1 MTGSAD
7 GQFELFDLTVQ
18 LGPGMVPWISA
29 ASRLGHVHGIPRKD
43 PQVPPID
50 DLLDGVFD
58 FVDAVRFAEREPEP
72 ELARH
77 LAQLV
82 FGEPTVLEL
91 FQATRG
97 AAADRGK
104 EVLLRVLASPHLAVL
119 PWELLPDPAHRYVHS
134 DRRFLTLASDAHV
147 VRLARG
153 RTYPARSQP
162 LEPPLNLLVV
172 LSSPIGRDP
181 GDDSLAFDIY
191 EEKRSLIA
199 ELQPLED
206 AGLLKVDVE
215 DHPTLEN
222 LRRRIGSE
230 RRGYHLFHYLGHAQP
245 DGLILEDA
253 EGRRDD
259 SGGARFTEILRL
271 CPDLRLAVFA
281 GCETARAAGDPIGV
295 DAAGA
300 IGWKDLLSLADRSV
314 QESSPVVV
322 GMQAVL
328 PFRTERLFTRFFYQG
343 LASGYSVAAAVRLAR
358 GATRG
363 DRHVGSDMLDW
374 SVPVL
379 FVSGSDPG
387 PLLSRSA
394 RGVPPAKPARHSL
407 SLGLRQRETRF
418 FARDVALRQAIEVLS
433 GRTSERVLIVT
444 GPAHVGKTALID
456 RALEELGGPLLQL
469 YVRFED
475 LVPSLGDHF
484 ALAACDTG
492 DKPRAWT
499 LESLEGGEPL
509 TRLCGLVA
517 DLLARADGRPRPR
530 PPEKTASDWWQSLV
544 EDLVQVRCV
553 IVLDNVEGLADLE
566 KAIVRRLL
574 PFWLGPRLAQAEAEA
589 GPGRDLASALED
601 LVESLREPSAVDPEQ
616 ERIRCN
622 LFLTDLP
629 QLAGKLRLN
638 RPGELPPAARE
649 AVAGC
654 VELLIGQLRCPEAQ
668 VAAAIERVQKAA
680 EASEE
685 EEALLAE
692 LRYLEDARC
701 QFDRALEDLAS
712 RRSQCRLALVALEL
726 PDCTLGLKQP
736 DLRFVMRLGHLT
748 WSETWRWI
756 RRNLPGLLRYGED
769 YLSRLWPR
777 LGPELSRWE
786 ELERRV
792 LAGSPVLDVDQIV
805 NQMVPRRPRG
815 RTSERPR
822 GERPLR
828 LAVAGPHLAGPGEF
842 AAAVT
847 RLAGVH
853 QVGGR
858 VVSAEEAEAGALAT
872 LLPLGSPFR
881 NRGVVP
887 DADLLKW
894 LEQAAGLQPD
904 VILLDY
910 GRPLRWTPQDKEE
923 DLPEPVRAGLG
934 AEQRLLASLRHRVL
948 LIAAGGNRR
957 SDEDDLV
964 TLPAA
969 RRGVLAVGPLGS
981 DGQMQSYARWSSA
994 LKKPDIFM
1002 PDELVGT
1009 PLGDALKK
1017 PEPGQMLVGS
1027 SFSALHAV
1035 AAAIL
1040 VWSTLP
1046 HLSPRGLARLLQD
1059 AAEPLE
1065 GYGDPAPRRLT
1076 VERAL
1081 AAARRRLVTRTLLE
1095 GPCSLQALAAITG
1108 LDFGVVSSTIQDLQ
1122 KDGKV
1127 RALPRGRLE
1136 RFELTFA

>member
-1 MTGSAD
+1 MTTSAE
-7 GQFELFDLTVQ
+7 GLFELFDLTVQ

-29 ASRLGHVHGIPRKD
+29 ASRLGHVHGIPRRD
-43 PQVPPID
+43 PLVPPID

-72 ELARH
+72 ELGGH

-104 EVLLRVLASPHLAVL
+104 EILLRILASPHLAVL
-119 PWELLPDPAHRYVHS
+119 PWELLPDPAHRYVLS
-134 DRRFLTLASDAHV
+134 ERRFLTLAPDAHV

-153 RTYPARSQP
+153 RTYPVRSQP

-181 GDDSLAFDIY
+181 GDDSLTFDIY

-281 GCETARAAGDPIGV
+281 GCETARAAGDPVSV

-343 LASGYSVAAAVRLAR
+343 LASGYSVAGAVRLAR

-363 DRHVGSDMLDW
+363 DRHVGNDLLDW

-379 FVSGSDPG
+379 FISGADPG

-394 RGVPPAKPARHSL
+394 SGIPPRKPARHAL

-433 GRTSERVLIVT
+433 GHTSERVLIVT
-444 GPAHVGKTALID
+444 GPPHVGKTMLID
-456 RALEELGGPLLQL
+456 RALEEIGGPLLQL

-475 LVPSLGDHF
+475 LVPSLEDH
-484 ALAACDTG
+484 LDRAANDPGTG
-492 DKPRAWT
+492 PREWT
-499 LESLEGGEPL
+499 LKSLEAGEPL
-509 TRLCGLVA
+509 TRLCELVA

-530 PPEKTASDWWQSLV
+530 PPGKTASDWWQSLV
-544 EDLVQVRCV
+544 EDLIQVRCV
-553 IVLDNVEGLADLE
+553 IVVDNVEKLADLE

-574 PFWLGPRLAQAEAEA
+574 PFWLGPLLARPEA
-589 GPGRDLASALED
+589 GAGHALASSLED
-601 LVESLREPSAVDPEQ
+601 LVESLREPSVTDADAAAQ
-616 ERIRCN
+616 ERDRCN
-622 LFLTDLP
+622 LFLAELP
-629 QLAGKLRLN
+629 RLAARLLLD
-638 RPGELPPAARE
+638 RPGGLQPAARE

-654 VELLIGQLRCPEAQ
+654 VELLLDELRRPETE
-668 VAAAIERVQKAA
+668 VAAAIERVQAA
-680 EASEE
+680 AGAGDEE
-685 EEALLAE
+685 KALLAE
-692 LRYLEDARC
+692 LQYLDEARC
-701 QFDRALEDLAS
+701 QFDRALEELAS
-712 RRSQCRLALVALEL
+712 RRSQCRLALVALAV
-726 PDCTLGLKQP
+726 PDCTLAMKQQ

-769 YLSRLWPR
+769 YLSRLWAR
-777 LGPELSRWE
+777 LGSELSRWE

-792 LAGSPVLDVDQIV
+792 LADSGPAVDVDRIV

-815 RTSERPR
+815 QAPDRKR

-828 LAVAGPHLAGPGEF
+828 LAVAGPHLAGPAEF
-842 AAAVT
+842 AAAMT
-847 RLAGVH
+847 RLAGIH
-853 QVGGR
+853 RVGGR
-858 VVSAEEAEAGALAT
+858 VVSAEEAEDGALAT
-872 LLPLGSPFR
+872 LLPVDTPFDE
-881 NRGVVP
+881 RGLALESAVLQWI
-887 DADLLKW
+887 DL
-894 LEQAAGLQPD
+894 AARQQPD

-910 GRPLRWTPQDKEE
+910 GYDVPWTPLSKEE
-923 DLPEPVRAGLG
+923 DLLGPRAAHR
-934 AEQRLLASLRHRVL
+934 AEQQLLARLRHRVL
-948 LIAAGGNRR
+948 LIAAGGN
-957 SDEDDLV
+957 SDKDGWI
-964 TLPAA
+964 TLPAS
-969 RRGVLAVGPLGS
+969 RRGVLAVGSLGS
-981 DGQMQSYARWSSA
+981 DGTMQPYARWTPS
-994 LKKPDIFM
+994 LRKPDLFM
-1002 PDELVGT
+1002 PDELIDT
-1009 PLGDALKK
+1009 PLAAALKK
-1017 PEPGQMLVGS
+1017 PASGQEMMGS
-1027 SFSALHAV
+1027 SFAALHAV

-1046 HLSPRGLARLLQD
+1046 QLSPRGVARLLQD
-1059 AAEPLE
+1059 AAEPME
-1065 GYGDPAPRRLT
+1065 GHGDPAPRRLT
-1076 VERAL
+1076 VDRAL
-1081 AAARRRLVTRTLLE
+1081 AVARQRLVERTLLD
-1095 GPCSLQALAAITG
+1095 GPCSLQTLAAITG
-1108 LDFGVVSSTIQDLQ
+1108 LDFGVVAATIAEMQADNT
-1122 KDGKV
+1122 V
-1127 RALPRGRLE
+1127 RPLPRGRLE
-1136 RFELTFA
+1136 RFELTLA

>member
-1 MTGSAD
+1 
-7 GQFELFDLTVQ
+7 LFDLTVQ
-18 LGPGMVPWISA
+18 LGPGMIPWISA

-43 PQVPPID
+43 PKVPPVD

-72 ELARH
+72 ELGRH
-77 LAQLV
+77 LRELV

-104 EVLLRVLASPHLAVL
+104 EILLRILASPHLAVL

-134 DRRFLTLASDAHV
+134 DRRFLTLAPDAHV

-153 RTYPARSQP
+153 RTYPVRSQP

-191 EEKRSLIA
+191 EEKRSLVA

-206 AGLLKVDVE
+206 AGLLKVDIE

-281 GCETARAAGDPIGV
+281 GCETARAPGDPISV

-300 IGWKDLLSLADRSV
+300 VGWKDLLSLADRSV

-343 LASGYSVAAAVRLAR
+343 LASGYSVAGAVRLAR

-394 RGVPPAKPARHSL
+394 AGVPPKKPARHSMR
-407 SLGLRQRETRF
+407 LGLRQQETRF

-433 GRTSERVLIVT
+433 GNTPERVLIVT
-444 GPAHVGKTALID
+444 GPAQVGKTMLLD

-475 LVPSLGDHF
+475 LVPSLKDY
-484 ALAACDTG
+484 LKVAAKDTG
-492 DKPRAWT
+492 QGPREWT
-499 LESLEGGEPL
+499 LKDIGAEEPL
-509 TRLCGLVA
+509 ERLCELVA
-517 DLLARADGRPRPR
+517 DLLTRADGRPRGRAPAR
-530 PPEKTASDWWQSLV
+530 SASDWWRVLV
-544 EDLVQVRCV
+544 EDLVQFRCV
-553 IVLDNVEGLADLE
+553 IAVDDLDSLADLE

-574 PFWLGPRLAQAEAEA
+574 PFWMGPRLVQAGAESN
-589 GPGRDLASALED
+589 LTVLLED
-601 LVESLREPSAVDPEQ
+601 LVESLREPPAGDAAQEQ
-616 ERIRCN
+616 EKVRCN
-622 LFLTDLP
+622 LFMAELP
-629 QLAGKLRLN
+629 QLASKLRLA
-638 RPGELPPAARE
+638 RPGQLDLAARE
-649 AVAGC
+649 AIAGC
-654 VELLIGQLRCPEAQ
+654 VDILLDKLRRPEAD
-668 VAAAIERVQKAA
+668 VAAAIARMQAA
-680 EASEE
+680 AGDE
-685 EEALLAE
+685 EEALLEE
-692 LRYLEDARC
+692 LKCLEEARC
-701 QFDRALEDLAS
+701 LFDRALEDLANL
-712 RRSQCRLALVALEL
+712 RSLCRLALSGLEL
-726 PDCTLGLKQP
+726 PNCTLGLRP
-736 DLRFVMRLGHLT
+736 ELRFEMRLGHLT
-748 WSETWRWI
+748 WPETWRWI

-777 LGPELSRWE
+777 LGPDLSRWE

-792 LAGSPVLDVDQIV
+792 LAGSSDLDVDRIV
-805 NQMVPRRPRG
+805 NQMVPRRPPDR
-815 RTSERPR
+815 SADRPR

-828 LAVAGPHLAGPGEF
+828 LAMAGPYLAGPAEF
-842 AAAVT
+842 ASVVT
-847 RLAGVH
+847 RLAGLYR
-853 QVGGR
+853 VGGR
-858 VVSAEEAEAGALAT
+858 VVSAEEGEAGALAT
-872 LLPLGSPFR
+872 LLPLDSPFR
-881 NRGVVP
+881 DGDVALESVV
-887 DADLLKW
+887 LEW
-894 LEQAAGLQPD
+894 VEQAASLQPD

-910 GRPLRWTPQDKEE
+910 GRPVSWTAGTDSLEHR
-923 DLPEPVRAGLG
+923 PELV
-934 AEQRLLASLRHRVL
+934 AEHRLLASLRHRVL
-948 LIAAGGNRR
+948 LIAAGGHGH
-957 SDEDDLV
+957 SDKE
-964 TLPAA
+964 A
-969 RRGVLAVGPLGS
+969 RVWIPGSYRGVLAVGPLGS
-981 DGQMQSYARWSSA
+981 DNEMQPYARW
-994 LKKPDIFM
+994 LPDLRKPDLFM
-1002 PDELVGT
+1002 PDELLGT
-1009 PLGDALKK
+1009 PLGYVLRK
-1017 PEPGQMLVGS
+1017 PEGEETLMGS
-1027 SFSALHAV
+1027 SFAALHAV
-1035 AAAIL
+1035 AAAIM

-1046 HLSPRGLARLLQD
+1046 HLSPRGLARLLQE
-1059 AAEPLE
+1059 AAEPMV

-1076 VERAL
+1076 IERAL
-1081 AAARRRLVTRTLLE
+1081 AVARKRLVTRTLGG

-1108 LDFGVVSSTIQDLQ
+1108 LDFGVVSSTIAALQ
-1122 KDGKV
+1122 ADGKV
-1127 RALPRGRLE
+1127 RALPGGRLE
-1136 RFELTFA
+1136 RFELAYV